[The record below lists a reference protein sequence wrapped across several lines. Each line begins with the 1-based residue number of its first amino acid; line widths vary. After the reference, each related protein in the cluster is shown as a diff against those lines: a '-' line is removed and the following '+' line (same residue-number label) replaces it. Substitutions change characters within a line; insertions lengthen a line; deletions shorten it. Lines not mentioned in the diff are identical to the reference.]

1 MSLNLWISILDK
13 WSSIFV
19 DENCFFL
26 FSWLQFSFLSVII
39 ALKPRQQKNNNNK
52 NNNNSNNNNN
62 MQRFVQTISS
72 NHGVRKTVDAAADVW
87 TLYKASKP
95 WDELQVKSFLKQF
108 IVRLITF
115 KNSEPRVKNKRLNDL
130 GRFQK
135 TDGPHTCQVVSGRA
149 KPSVPLTV

>member
-19 DENCFFL
+19 DENCLFL

-39 ALKPRQQKNNNNK
+39 ALKPRPKK
-52 NNNNSNNNNN
+52 TIIIKIIIIVTITIICRGFCRPSHLIMVLGKLLILLLMSGPFTKPASPGMNSRLN
-62 MQRFVQTISS
+62 
-72 NHGVRKTVDAAADVW
+72 
-87 TLYKASKP
+87 L
-95 WDELQVKSFLKQF
+95 FLKQF
-108 IVRLITF
+108 IVRLIAF